1 MDRAAVRVQF
11 HAMNALEKL
20 RSIVIDIQSR
30 ENPMQM
36 LDQWTLAG
44 RLLSRMPTDQAEVTR
59 VVKER
64 DLEALDALVAAIEN
78 PAPPT
83 KPDTPEVEVTHAE
96 MDAAL
101 RAFKKRLKLT
111 RLSDESKLGGHYTT
125 SGRESQIDAIVAPA
139 EFEPAVWKALE
150 RAGKLKDAGQGF
162 YALP

>member
-1 MDRAAVRVQF
+1 
-11 HAMNALEKL
+11 MNALEKL
-20 RSIVIDIQSR
+20 RSIVTDIQSR
-30 ENPMQM
+30 QNPMQM

-44 RLLSRMPTDQAEVTR
+44 RLLSRMPTDQTEVAR

-64 DLEALDALVAAIEN
+64 DLDALDTLVSGLEK
-78 PAPPT
+78 PAEPKA
-83 KPDTPEVEVTHAE
+83 KPQEAETQVERAE

-125 SGRESQIDAIVAPA
+125 SGRQSQIDAIVAPA
-139 EFEPAVWKALE
+139 EFEPAVWKALV

-162 YALP
+162 YSLP